1 MHITSKNFTTVM
13 KTDGQS
19 VRIRGNFKVWYSVV
33 IKVKKT
39 SSYRRVLTH
48 ENGERLRF
56 PSKKE
61 ALIYLLKNCGYQGP
75 VIDSGRAF
83 AVLES
88 LQRLEDSIPF

>member
-1 MHITSKNFTTVM
+1 MYITSKNFITVM

-33 IKVKKT
+33 VRVKKT
-39 SSYRRVLTH
+39 SSYRRVLANET
-48 ENGERLRF
+48 GERLRF
-56 PSKKE
+56 PSQKE

-75 VIDSGRAF
+75 VMNSGRPF
-83 AVLES
+83 EVLES